1 MAPGEGEM
9 IISISNAREEI
20 ILTKD
25 NSPAF
30 RRCLGVEPKD
40 RRKVHV
46 SIEKDLLEAFEQGG
60 RKRGELSD
68 LVNQGLNIM
77 LIKCGYL

>member
-1 MAPGEGEM
+1 
-9 IISISNAREEI
+9 
-20 ILTKD
+20 
-25 NSPAF
+25 
-30 RRCLGVEPKD
+30 
-40 RRKVHV
+40 V
-46 SIEKDLLEAFEQGG
+46 SIEKDLLEAFEQGE